1 VGFKVSFILD
11 GVSER
16 YTINDFNMTQH
27 CGGVRCIAERV
38 FDLGCEATKK
48 AVKDLM
54 QKRGRGEMEISRSD
68 FNGSFCEALSNM

>member
-1 VGFKVSFILD
+1 
-11 GVSER
+11 
-16 YTINDFNMTQH
+16 
-27 CGGVRCIAERV
+27 V